1 VTAWHLLIHSIPPR
15 PLYLRAKVRQR
26 LERLGAVA
34 LKNSVYVLPAGDE
47 ALEDLQWLAGEI
59 VAGGGQAYIASGQLL
74 FGVTEEE
81 MVAAF
86 RAARQSDYESLLED
100 MRASQSRS
108 LTRSGAQLPEDQH
121 ATRLARWRRRLSE
134 IEAIDYFPSSK
145 QKETAQMLATLERKT
160 PRPKASPVKQQ
171 PHAKG
176 ATWVTRA
183 GIKIDR
189 IASAWLV
196 RRFIDPSA
204 RFRFVNPQT
213 WKRKEGEVAFDM
225 TGGDYT
231 HEGDRC
237 TFETIASSFALR
249 DKALQ
254 KIAEIVHDIDLKDE
268 KYGRAEAAG
277 IRQLLEGIM
286 AAHPGDE
293 ARMEQGFAMLDAL
306 YRSFESGRRRDA
318 RS

>member
-1 VTAWHLLIHSIPPR
+1 MIIWHLLIHSIPPR

-34 LKNSVYVLPAGDE
+34 LKNSVYALPAGDE

-59 VAGGGQAYIASGQLL
+59 VAGGGQAFIAAGQLL
-74 FGVTEEE
+74 YGATEEE

-86 RAARQSDYESLLED
+86 RAARESDYNSLLEE
-100 MRASQSRS
+100 MRESQARS
-108 LTRSGAQLPEDQH
+108 LARSGAQLPEDQH
-121 ATRLARWRRRLSE
+121 SMRLVRWRRRFTE
-134 IEAIDYFPSSK
+134 IETIDYFPSTK
-145 QKETAQMLATLERKT
+145 KKEAAQMLARLERK
-160 PRPKASPVKQQ
+160 PPKPKASTTKPT
-171 PHAKG
+171 PHAQG
-176 ATWVTRA
+176 ATWVTRT

-249 DKALQ
+249 DRALQ

-277 IRQLLEGIM
+277 IRQLLDGII
-286 AAHPGDE
+286 AAHPADE
-293 ARMEQGFAMLDAL
+293 ARMEHGFAMLDAL
-306 YRSFESGRRRDA
+306 YRSFQSGRRRDA

>member
-1 VTAWHLLIHSIPPR
+1 VITWHLLIHSIPPR

-26 LERLGAVA
+26 LDRLGAIA

-59 VAGGGQAYIASGQLL
+59 VAGGGQAFIAAGQLL

-86 RAARQSDYESLLED
+86 RAARQSDYESLLEE
-100 MRASQSRS
+100 MR
-108 LTRSGAQLPEDQH
+108 GAPLSEDQ
-121 ATRLARWRRRLSE
+121 TRLVRWRRRLTE
-134 IEAIDYFPSSK
+134 IETIDYFPSAK
-145 QKETAQMLATLERKT
+145 QKETAKMLATLERKA
-160 PRPKASPVKQQ
+160 PKSKVSTKRQA
-171 PHAKG
+171 HAKG
-176 ATWVTRA
+176 TTWVTRS

-231 HEGDRC
+231 HEGDHC
-237 TFETIASSFALR
+237 TFETIAASFAIR
-249 DKALQ
+249 DRALQ

-277 IRQLLEGIM
+277 IRQLLEGII
-286 AAHPGDE
+286 AAHPADE
-293 ARMEQGFAMLDAL
+293 ERMEQGFAMLDAL
-306 YRSFESGRRRDA
+306 YRSFQGGRRRDA

>member
-1 VTAWHLLIHSIPPR
+1 VTTWHLLIHSIPPR

-74 FGVTEEE
+74 FGMTEEE

-108 LTRSGAQLPEDQH
+108 LNRSDQH
-121 ATRLARWRRRLSE
+121 TTHLARWRRRFSE

-145 QKETAQMLATLERKT
+145 QKEAAQMLARLERKA
-160 PRPKASPVKQQ
+160 PKPKASTTKQT

-176 ATWVTRA
+176 ATWVTRS

-231 HEGDRC
+231 HEGDHC

-249 DKALQ
+249 DRALQ

-277 IRQLLEGIM
+277 IRQLLDGII
-286 AAHPGDE
+286 AANPADE
-293 ARMEQGFAMLDAL
+293 ERMEHGFAMLDAL
-306 YRSFESGRRRDA
+306 YRSFQSGRRRDA